1 MISVK
6 GLKLEIG
13 ISMKDILHCIDLGE
27 PYEHIFQNPF
37 YHVIVK
43 DNESKQKISFKSEKQ
58 ILQVYLPKHF
68 QNLGEGILM
77 VLLVPYF

>member
-43 DNESKQKISFKSEKQ
+43 DNESKQKISLFQKVKNKSYRCICRSISRIWGKE
-58 ILQVYLPKHF
+58 F
-68 QNLGEGILM
+68 
-77 VLLVPYF
+77 